1 MKKLILFFIAIVLII
16 SPSYADGEEWW
27 EAPLPPASFSY
38 DLFLRANLVR
48 GDDVSVGGGISL
60 GLQTPNFKFEAYCL
74 ADWYLNPLGGS
85 GGAATLEVSV
95 EPGASFYWQFLQ
107 VWRTRHYLGIDIG
120 YYMQLTS
127 IYQNPAAGVFMG
139 HNGIVLRPKYVTEFQ
154 IAKHYSMS
162 IGIYYQVAILPDY
175 SDYNGFG
182 IMVSI
187 L

>member
-120 YYMQLTS
+120 YYMQLVQTH
-127 IYQNPAAGVFMG
+127 YQPNGMTIGF
-139 HNGIVLRPKYVTEFQ
+139 NGIMLRPKLMTELN
-154 IAKHYSMS
+154 
-162 IGIYYQVAILPDY
+162 IGKWYGISVGVFYQFPLYPYYDRYQGVGIL
-175 SDYNGFG
+175 
-182 IMVSI
+182 VSI